1 MYRLRVARF
10 HSLAPV
16 HASLLWSCE
25 LESYVTV
32 NDGACC
38 CLIKAK
44 GSKSWQLQE
53 AAASSSKEA
62 HSNRFMLLI
71 ELAWTSTY
79 FSSN

>member
-1 MYRLRVARF
+1 VARF

-16 HASLLWSCE
+16 QASLLWSSE

-38 CLIKAK
+38 CLNNAK

-53 AAASSSKEA
+53 AAASSSKQA
-62 HSNRFMLLI
+62 HSNRFMAY
-71 ELAWTSTY
+71 LAKY
-79 FSSN
+79 FVLKALTIQSA